1 LPIPHAPH
9 AYDRRTGRFTLKN
22 SPIRGYIDSLAL
34 LDRTLGE
41 IRRSMEAAG
50 TWDKTTVLMT
60 SDHPYREAEQL
71 DGKSDPR
78 IPFLLK
84 LASQKEGRLYS
95 QPFNAI
101 LTGDF
106 LLAVL
111 KGEVS
116 DAAGAVG
123 WLDQNRR

>member
-1 LPIPHAPH
+1 L
-9 AYDRRTGRFTLKN
+9 
-22 SPIRGYIDSLAL
+22 
-34 LDRTLGE
+34 
-41 IRRSMEAAG
+41 
-50 TWDKTTVLMT
+50 
-60 SDHPYREAEQL
+60 L

-106 LLAVL
+106 MLAVL
-111 KGEVS
+111 KGEVA
-116 DAAGAVG
+116 DVDGAIR
-123 WLDQNRR
+123 WLDHNR